1 MKYQTLKV
9 AFSAFLVAAAF
20 GLAATAP
27 ARAESVMKEC
37 GDDWKAAKA
46 AGTTNGQTWQEF
58 LKSCRVQKA
67 SAPAPR
73 LWLRPRRPLSRFQ
86 RLRLRPPRSRRRC
99 RSQRR

>member
-9 AFSAFLVAAAF
+9 AFSAFLVAAAL
-20 GLAATAP
+20 GLAATGA
-27 ARAESVMKEC
+27 AQAESVMKEC

-67 SAPAPR
+67 SAPSAAPWR
-73 LWLRPRRPLSRFQ
+73 RPRRPLSLFRP
-86 RLRLRPPRSRRRC
+86 LRLRPRRSRPRC
-99 RSQRR
+99 RSPRQ